1 MDWIRT
7 SLVRAML
14 LLAACAPALLAGGA
28 GSAQAKAPSG
38 SVFLSASTYHVN
50 ENAGALTV
58 TIERT
63 DPAVGEQVRYGV
75 KSLGALG
82 DLDYKI
88 VHKTLVNFAPG
99 QSTTSF
105 NVKIIDRG
113 INGPAVKIGVY
124 LFGAYA
130 QPLGSPSKATVFIDR
145 NDALEVRDPA
155 NPLEAPTVSP
165 TGNPLSGVTFFSS
178 PTVADAGVA
187 RVASKRAHPAW
198 SGPLSILSHAPTV
211 RRFFMWNE
219 PRYPASLVSGYLEK
233 SEAARPNTAVQLSTY
248 SVVHGHC
255 TGHWSDP
262 PSTVKRFQE
271 FISGVARGIGNFH
284 VVMWLELD
292 STITAHC
299 LSRHGVYVRMH
310 DELAYA
316 VQQLEKD
323 PHVVVYLDG
332 GAKDALSAT
341 EEAKL
346 LRTADVAQAQGFFV
360 NSTHFDWTT
369 KEVAFAQ
376 SISRKLGGHTHFVVS
391 TGANGR
397 GPKLN
402 PHPRTQGVEDLCNPP
417 GRGLGPYT
425 TQTGFYNDDGFIWIG
440 TPGKSGGP
448 CTPGAPPTAVFW
460 PSYAVDLARRAVFT
474 VTGPK
479 EHLIRQGTFVNQYP
493 HP

>member
-1 MDWIRT
+1 
-7 SLVRAML
+7 ML
-14 LLAACAPALLAGGA
+14 LMTCALSLLAVGA
-28 GSAQAKAPSG
+28 GCAQAKNASG

-50 ENAGALTV
+50 EDAGYLTV

-63 DPAVGEQVRYGV
+63 DPTLGEQVRYGV

-82 DLDYKI
+82 DLDYGI
-88 VHKTLVNFAPG
+88 VHKTLVTFAPG
-99 QSTTSF
+99 QSTSTF
-105 NVKIIDRG
+105 RVKIIDRG
-113 INGPAVKIGVY
+113 MNAPAVKIGIY
-124 LFGAYA
+124 LFGAFS
-130 QPLGSPSKATVFIDR
+130 QPLGSPSKAVVDIDR
-145 NDALEVRDPA
+145 NDPLQVRDPA
-155 NPLEAPTVSP
+155 NPLQAPAASP
-165 TGNPLSGVTFFSS
+165 TGNPLAGVTFFSS
-178 PTVADAGVA
+178 PSAADAGVA
-187 RVASKRAHPAW
+187 QVASKRAHPAW
-198 SGPLSILSHAPTV
+198 DAPLSILAHAPTV

-219 PRYPASLVSGYLEK
+219 PRYPASLISGYLEK

-262 PSTVKRFQE
+262 PSTVKRYQE
-271 FISGVARGIGNFH
+271 FINGVTRGIGNFP

-292 STITAHC
+292 STITAPC
-299 LSRHGVYVRMH
+299 LSHHGVYVRMH

-316 VQQLEKD
+316 VHKLETD

-332 GAKDALSAT
+332 GAHDALTAN

-346 LRTADVAQAQGFFV
+346 LRMAGVKQAQGFFV

-369 KEVAFAQ
+369 REVAFAQ
-376 SISRKLGGHTHFVVS
+376 SISDKLGGHVHFVVS

-397 GPKLN
+397 GPVLN
-402 PHPRTQGVEDLCNPP
+402 PHPTTQGVEDLCNPP

-425 TQTGFYNDDGFIWIG
+425 TQTGFLNDDGFIWIG
-440 TPGKSGGP
+440 TPGKSGGA

-460 PSYAVDLARRAVFT
+460 PSYAVALAQDAVFK

-493 HP
+493 AP